1 MKPAK
6 GLRKFKLETKY
17 PHLRSDGMTERHN
30 GGTRALDDLAAAM
43 DVAQVDPALSNHW
56 SWWVSSPWSCP
67 CELAM
72 QVEPHCTTHGKPGD
86 GRPLEDGDG
95 EIIPA

>member
-1 MKPAK
+1 
-6 GLRKFKLETKY
+6 
-17 PHLRSDGMTERHN
+17 MTERHN

-56 SWWVSSPWSCP
+56 YWWMCP
-67 CELAM
+67 CERAM
-72 QVEPHCTTHGKPGD
+72 QIEPYCPAHGKPGD